1 MLVGSKADSQQFK
14 YVLGQMKK
22 NHVQPTVETYCHLFQ
37 RSVDQGLLEEAN
49 ANFNLLIKASYP

>member
-1 MLVGSKADSQQFK
+1 VWNYNEELKMLVGSKADGQQFK

-37 RSVDQGLLEEAN
+37 RSVDQGLLE
-49 ANFNLLIKASYP
+49 